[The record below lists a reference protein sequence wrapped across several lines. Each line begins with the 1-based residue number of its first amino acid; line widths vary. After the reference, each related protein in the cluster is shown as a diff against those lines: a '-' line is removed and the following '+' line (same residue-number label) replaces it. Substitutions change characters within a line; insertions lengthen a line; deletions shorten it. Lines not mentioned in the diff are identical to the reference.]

1 MVMATKTMRA
11 AVYDR
16 YGPPDVLRVEDA
28 PAPEATEDRLLVRV
42 HATSVTRSD
51 VHMRAA
57 HPWLSRLVTGLRRP
71 KYPVGGSEY
80 AGVVEAVGP
89 DVREFRPG
97 DRVFGCTG
105 GFRAHA
111 ELVAVREGSP
121 VVHMPAGLSFEQ
133 AAAATDGPILTLNSL
148 KLVPLEGRRLLVYG
162 ASGSM
167 GTASVQLGKHFGAH
181 VTAVTDTRHLE
192 LARELGADE
201 VLDYTQEDWT
211 KRGETWD
218 VIHDAVGK
226 LRYLSVR
233 GVLAPGG
240 AYLPTDGFGN
250 IAFAP
255 LTRWADKRVRMQL
268 PPRYRKEDVLLLKRL
283 LEEGRYRPVIDRTYP
298 LEEIVEASRYV
309 ESGQKTGNVV
319 LTVA

>member
-1 MVMATKTMRA
+1 
-11 AVYDR
+11 
-16 YGPPDVLRVEDA
+16 
-28 PAPEATEDRLLVRV
+28 
-42 HATSVTRSD
+42 
-51 VHMRAA
+51 
-57 HPWLSRLVTGLRRP
+57 
-71 KYPVGGSEY
+71 
-80 AGVVEAVGP
+80 
-89 DVREFRPG
+89 
-97 DRVFGCTG
+97 
-105 GFRAHA
+105 
-111 ELVAVREGSP
+111 
-121 VVHMPAGLSFEQ
+121 
-133 AAAATDGPILTLNSL
+133 
-148 KLVPLEGRRLLVYG
+148 
-162 ASGSM
+162 
-167 GTASVQLGKHFGAH
+167 
-181 VTAVTDTRHLE
+181 
-192 LARELGADE
+192 